1 MVCCVCRILGGGGG
15 ISLLHIYIV
24 LLRFEFL
31 IWLDRFDLTLE
42 HFFFLS
48 FYSFPR
54 FSMTSPRERVT
65 TLRAAGSVNAHF
77 RSLVGLRVRLSELI
91 HLHDAHPQL
100 RRMGLSLEQYENEVD
115 VEGTP
120 ANITLALLESV
131 EHVDE

>member
-1 MVCCVCRILGGGGG
+1 
-15 ISLLHIYIV
+15 
-24 LLRFEFL
+24 
-31 IWLDRFDLTLE
+31 
-42 HFFFLS
+42 
-48 FYSFPR
+48 
-54 FSMTSPRERVT
+54 MTSPRERVT

-100 RRMGLSLEQYENEVD
+100 QRMGLSLEQYENEVD